1 LSSWVTGDIWFWHKM
16 GHSIV
21 VPTNEGW
28 KSDGT
33 NIMGAGI
40 AKQASE
46 KFPNLPLEYGRLC
59 QKKCSHVILDNY
71 HLVLVPTKPLVSA
84 KPFLS
89 WKQDADYKVVEN
101 SLYWIQ
107 EHISDVKTPKLYVP
121 ILGAGCGKL
130 EKREI
135 ENMMNK
141 ILLSDRI
148 IKVNY

>member
-1 LSSWVTGDIWFWHKM
+1 MSSWVSGDIWFWHKM

-21 VPTNEGW
+21 VPTNAGW

-33 NIMGAGI
+33 NVMGAGI
-40 AKQASE
+40 AKQAAE
-46 KFPNLPLEYGRLC
+46 KFPCLPLEYGRLC
-59 QKKCSHVILDNY
+59 QQKVSHVVLPEY
-71 HLVLVPTKPLVSA
+71 KLVLVPTKPLVSA

-107 EHISDVKTPKLYVP
+107 DHILEVRTPKLYVP
-121 ILGAGCGKL
+121 ILGSGAGKL

-135 ENMMNK
+135 EAMMNR

-148 IKVNY
+148 IKVTY